1 MATQTLLV
9 SKIDNIE
16 IMQDGDSVLTSQNKS
31 HESTKVVYDKSAD
44 TKKER
49 GTTKTVDLGKGSEKH
64 NVKFYV
70 LDRNQND
77 AILHIIR
84 DVRTCIVTDKYK
96 GKLTVYIDR
105 YKITDSDKHFGKT
118 IFEIECTVQDIEYA
132 PTIDYTA
139 KLKSQVEAMEEE
151 IAEKVNDLVENE
163 ITAVDTIMDIAT
175 NTENFV
181 DDVLNTIQSGINDI
195 VSLQSDALS
204 AYAGV
209 MSRVNKLKRLGETL
223 KNITKFPQD
232 FIDLLIST
240 TDDKKSENAPI
251 YETVV
256 RGKKLSQ
263 VDESELSQIEYNY
276 AMKQKK
282 SNQLNNLVASTM
294 EIKEALS
301 DDFGSQQN
309 FEQHITIAI
318 ERLEYIGYDYE
329 EIVEKQQILKSYANE
344 QKYRSMK
351 EIFISTEKPL
361 TQIVYD
367 LYGNL
372 DNYDDIEEMNGLK
385 DNDIVYGTIKVY
397 DESIS

>member
-44 TKKER
+44 TNKER

-105 YKITDSDKHFGKT
+105 YKITDSDRHFGKT
-118 IFEIECTVQDIEYA
+118 VFEIECTVQDIEYA
-132 PTIDYTA
+132 PTINYTS
-139 KLKSQVEAMEEE
+139 KLKSQVAEMELE
-151 IAEKVNDLVENE
+151 IAEKVNEIVENTISTVE
-163 ITAVDTIMDIAT
+163 TVVDVAT
-175 NTENFV
+175 DVENFV
-181 DDVLNTIQSGINDI
+181 DDVMNTIQSGINEI
-195 VSLQSDALS
+195 VSLQSDVLD
-204 AYAGV
+204 AYNGV
-209 MSRVNKLKRLGETL
+209 MSRVNKLKRIGETL

-240 TDDKKSENAPI
+240 TDDKKSGNAPI

-256 RGKKLSQ
+256 RGVGISTI
-263 VDESELSQIEYNY
+263 DTDDLSQIEYID
-276 AMKQKK
+276 AMKQEKA
-282 SNQLNNLVASTM
+282 NQLNNLVASTS
-294 EIKEALS
+294 EIKRALS
-301 DDFGSQQN
+301 DDFGSQQT
-309 FEQHITIAI
+309 FETHIEIAL
-318 ERLEYIGYDYE
+318 ERLAYIGYDYE
-329 EIVEKQQILKSYANE
+329 EVVEKQQLLKAYANT
-344 QKYRSMK
+344 QKYRSMI
-351 EIFISTEKPL
+351 EIDVTTTKPL
-361 TQIVYD
+361 TEIVFN

-372 DNYDDIEEMNGLK
+372 DNYDDIEEMNGFK
-385 DNDIVYGTIKVY
+385 DNDMVYGIVKVY
-397 DESIS
+397 E